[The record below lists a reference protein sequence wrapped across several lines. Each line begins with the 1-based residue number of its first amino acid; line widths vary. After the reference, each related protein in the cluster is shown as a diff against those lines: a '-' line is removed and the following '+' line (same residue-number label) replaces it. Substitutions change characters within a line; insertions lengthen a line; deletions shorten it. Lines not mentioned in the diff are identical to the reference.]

1 MTEAFAPW
9 SGGLTMRLHRSRRG
23 GVLLDAV
30 MVVGLLLL
38 AGFALSHLGITF
50 SEVVRGA
57 RQFFTH

>member
-1 MTEAFAPW
+1 
-9 SGGLTMRLHRSRRG
+9 MRLHRSRRG

-30 MVVGLLLL
+30 MVIGLLLL
-38 AGFALSHLGITF
+38 GAFALSHLGITF

>member
-1 MTEAFAPW
+1 
-9 SGGLTMRLHRSRRG
+9 MRLHRSRRG